1 MLKKGGFCD
10 MISTV
15 KREIAIEKELRS
27 KIEWACTFSNCE
39 PKIKNG
45 NLRMVKKTNIAY
57 VEPHRVVI
65 KDKLYLFFNEHD
77 YFYVRDLR
85 TKYPISK
92 LQEYIARH

>member
-1 MLKKGGFCD
+1 

-45 NLRMVKKTNIAY
+45 NLRMVEKTNIAY
-57 VEPHRVVI
+57 VEPHSVVI
-65 KDKLYLFFNEHD
+65 KGKLYLFFNKHEFLHRK
-77 YFYVRDLR
+77 F
-85 TKYPISK
+85 SK
-92 LQEYIARH
+92 